1 MSPTA
6 GAVLLLAFLPLLS
19 IAATYTLSIYLGRYK
34 GNRRTAHFEI
44 YWQSFSI
51 ILYYRCFRHSRMYE
65 PYCERSYTCIFL
77 GIPGDIGTTL
87 PWISDT
93 FELDPESGILAR
105 VVLLIYLPK
114 TNIFYATGL
123 SKLVSMA

>member
-1 MSPTA
+1 MD
-6 GAVLLLAFLPLLS
+6 
-19 IAATYTLSIYLGRYK
+19 
-34 GNRRTAHFEI
+34 
-44 YWQSFSI
+44 
-51 ILYYRCFRHSRMYE
+51 E
-65 PYCERSYTCIFL
+65 PYCARSYTYIFL

-93 FELDPESGILAR
+93 FELDPESGIPAR

>member
-1 MSPTA
+1 MD
-6 GAVLLLAFLPLLS
+6 
-19 IAATYTLSIYLGRYK
+19 
-34 GNRRTAHFEI
+34 
-44 YWQSFSI
+44 
-51 ILYYRCFRHSRMYE
+51 E
-65 PYCERSYTCIFL
+65 PYCARAYTYIFL
-77 GIPGDIGTTL
+77 CIPGDIGTTL

-114 TNIFYATGL
+114 PKTNIFKATGL

>member
-1 MSPTA
+1 MSPTS

-34 GNRRTAHFEI
+34 GIRRTRISKYTDSHI
-44 YWQSFSI
+44 RI
-51 ILYYRCFRHSRMYE
+51 DE
-65 PYCERSYTCIFL
+65 PYCARSYTCIFL
-77 GIPGDIGTTL
+77 GIPGDIGTTV

-93 FELDPESGILAR
+93 FELDPESGILAC
-105 VVLLIYLPK
+105 VILLIYLPK
-114 TNIFYATGL
+114 TNIFYATVL